1 MPHFSSSALL
11 FAHPLQ
17 GATVY
22 ALPISTGSKFLLTR
36 PSRGATILYLILCIV
51 YSISTHTPLAGR
63 DCNNLCLEFLNKNF
77 YSHAPR
83 GARRLGICR
92 LSFLFPFL
100 LTRPSRG
107 ATLAFNALFFSS
119 SISTHTPL
127 AGRDVSAIF
136 TSVAL
141 STISTHTPHAGRDEE
156 RLRGLSRYTIS
167 THTTLAGR
175 DFFLFLSVPERLYFY
190 SHAPRGARQL
200 QISSQRWFRH
210 FYSHAPRGAR
220 RKGND

>member
-83 GARRLGICR
+83 GALQKG
-92 LSFLFPFL
+92 
-100 LTRPSRG
+100 
-107 ATLAFNALFFSS
+107 
-119 SISTHTPL
+119 
-127 AGRDVSAIF
+127 GRCGEYD
-136 TSVAL
+136 
-141 STISTHTPHAGRDEE
+141 G
-156 RLRGLSRYTIS
+156 
-167 THTTLAGR
+167 
-175 DFFLFLSVPERLYFY
+175 YFY
-190 SHAPRGARQL
+190 SHAPRGARPLHLAHAASAPVTYWGGPGFSLVYRAHGGPFRAKNRIFSGEPPGISQL
-200 QISSQRWFRH
+200 
-210 FYSHAPRGAR
+210 
-220 RKGND
+220 

>member
-83 GARRLGICR
+83 GARHRPEQPRLENKNFYSHAPRRARPGWRRIRQCAYHFYSHAPRGAR
-92 LSFLFPFL
+92 LKAPFKKSSSTSFL

-107 ATLAFNALFFSS
+107 ATAMAYKVFRVAFISTHTPLAGRDLQGSHWHRS
-119 SISTHTPL
+119 LSISTHTPL
-127 AGRDVSAIF
+127 AGRDHRIV
-136 TSVAL
+136 
-141 STISTHTPHAGRDEE
+141 
-156 RLRGLSRYTIS
+156 
-167 THTTLAGR
+167 
-175 DFFLFLSVPERLYFY
+175 
-190 SHAPRGARQL
+190 RQ
-200 QISSQRWFRH
+200 
-210 FYSHAPRGAR
+210 
-220 RKGND
+220 